1 MSKNYEI
8 RKALETGK
16 MAAMPT
22 QEDMAKLNEMHKNE
36 EIANPAITCKGL
48 ENFCK
53 IKDQNESMMLQ
64 CIVANLL
71 LSGYKNNEISTAGN
85 EIWNYIHANAK

>member
-16 MAAMPT
+16 MTAMPT
-22 QEDMAKLNEMHKNE
+22 QEDMARLDEMHQNE
-36 EIANPAITCKGL
+36 EIVNPTITCKGL

-53 IKDQNESMMLQ
+53 IKNQNESMMLQ

-71 LSGYKNNEISTAGN
+71 LSGYKNNEIITADN
-85 EIWNYIHANAK
+85 VIWDYIHANAK